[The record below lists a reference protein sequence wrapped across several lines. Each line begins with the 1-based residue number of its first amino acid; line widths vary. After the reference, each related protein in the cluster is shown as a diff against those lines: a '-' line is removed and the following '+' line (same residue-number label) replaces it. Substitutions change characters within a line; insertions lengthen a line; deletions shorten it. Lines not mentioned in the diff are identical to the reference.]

1 MKYNYVLFDLDG
13 TLFESAPGI
22 IKAMQYGLTAVG
34 IEETDFDIL
43 HSFIG
48 PPLNVQLQKIY
59 NLSKEDTSSVIQKF
73 REQYDTQGV
82 FESLPYEGIEE
93 LLQSLKKRNA
103 ALAVASSKPCP
114 LVETLLDKFHLTSYF
129 EVITGSNPEDELKN
143 TAAFNQKISIIKKT
157 LAALYKTDASVVE
170 NDEQLRSTIMIG
182 DKNYDIFGA
191 KANHI
196 SSGGV
201 LWGYGNEKELKD
213 AEADFLFS
221 TPQDLKEFLLN

>member
-22 IKAMQYGLTAVG
+22 IKAMQYGLTAVS

-93 LLQSLKKRNA
+93 LLQSLKK
-103 ALAVASSKPCP
+103 
-114 LVETLLDKFHLTSYF
+114 EMLLLQWPPVSL
-129 EVITGSNPEDELKN
+129 GRL
-143 TAAFNQKISIIKKT
+143 
-157 LAALYKTDASVVE
+157 
-170 NDEQLRSTIMIG
+170 
-182 DKNYDIFGA
+182 
-191 KANHI
+191 
-196 SSGGV
+196 
-201 LWGYGNEKELKD
+201 
-213 AEADFLFS
+213 
-221 TPQDLKEFLLN
+221 

>member
-22 IKAMQYGLTAVG
+22 IKAIQYGLTAVG
-34 IEETDFDIL
+34 IEERNLDIL

-59 NLSKEDTSSVIQKF
+59 NLSKEDTASVIQKF

-82 FESLPYEGIEE
+82 FESVPYEGIQE

-103 ALAVASSKPCP
+103 ALAVASSKPWP
-114 LVETLLDKFHLTSYF
+114 LVETLLDTFHLTSYF
-129 EVITGSNPEDELKN
+129 EVISGSNPEDELKN
-143 TAAFNQKISIIKKT
+143 KAAFDQKISIIKKT
-157 LAALYKTDASVVE
+157 LSALYNTDTIGAE
-170 NDEQLRSTIMIG
+170 NNEQLLSTLMVG
-182 DKNYDIFGA
+182 DKNYDICGA

-196 SSGGV
+196 SSAGV
-201 LWGYGNEKELKD
+201 LWGYGDEKELTE
-213 AEADFLFS
+213 AGADFLFTS
-221 TPQDLKEFLLN
+221 PSELQTFLLQ

>member
-13 TLFESAPGI
+13 TIFESAPGI

-59 NLSKEDTSSVIQKF
+59 NLSKKDTSFVIQKF

-82 FESLPYEGIEE
+82 FESLPYDGIED

-103 ALAVASSKPCP
+103 ALAVASSKPWP

-129 EVITGSNPEDELKN
+129 EVITGSIPEDELKN
-143 TAAFNQKISIIKKT
+143 TAAFDQKISIIKKT
-157 LAALYKTDASVVE
+157 LAALYKTDTSVAE
-170 NDEQLRSTIMIG
+170 NDVQLRSTIMIG
-182 DKNYDIFGA
+182 NKNYDIFGA